1 MHVLFPAAFIV
12 QQIVPVPVHRFLA
25 RKSYIFN
32 ENEGKLAF
40 YHEKNVFFPPFFSF
54 AH

>member
-1 MHVLFPAAFIV
+1 MHVLFPAASIV
-12 QQIVPVPVHRFLA
+12 QQSVPVPVHWFLA

-40 YHEKNVFFPPFFSF
+40 YHEKKCFSPPFFVF